1 MTEPNRQPGESEERI
16 IEIEIERLRPFKEHP
31 FQVKDDK
38 EMFLLQESI
47 EKYVHMSPIDYVIH
61 FRLKQAA
68 HLLDTTENSISSIAQ
83 NTGFNNVGYF
93 CRKFKDVYKLTPSQ
107 YRKTRR

>member
-1 MTEPNRQPGESEERI
+1 
-16 IEIEIERLRPFKEHP
+16 
-31 FQVKDDK
+31 
-38 EMFLLQESI
+38 
-47 EKYVHMSPIDYVIH
+47 MSPIDYVIH